1 MSTGH
6 ILCDPP
12 PSSSNMQ
19 MGKYPL
25 LIDPMM
31 ATAYPDGQAQPH
43 VSMYGATT
51 LLDANAV
58 QKGELL
64 GWKVGLAALSNP
76 ADAGWY
82 APVADLRDRECA
94 INKHPV

>member
-1 MSTGH
+1 
-6 ILCDPP
+6 
-12 PSSSNMQ
+12 MQ

-43 VSMYGATT
+43 MSITGANS
-51 LLDANAV
+51 LLDENAV

-82 APVADLRDRECA
+82 VPGSDRLKLA
-94 INKHPV
+94 